1 MNASLANES
10 LANTTGL
17 VATTVWMESE
27 VDPECGFHVTY
38 KTATLVAMAAAWCAI
53 ATALLQLVV
62 VCLLLR
68 TNSQLHGIV
77 SRLQAELLSEG
88 RGGLLRDGTS
98 TAGCGGGGGEESDCN
113 GGHNTTQRKKKKK
126 PHKKKKKKASGSSG
140 SETSDA
146 NDDISSL

>member
-10 LANTTGL
+10 LANATGL
-17 VATTVWMESE
+17 VATSVWMAPE
-27 VDPECGFHVTY
+27 VGPECWFHASY
-38 KTATLVAMAAAWCAI
+38 KTATLVAMAAAWCSI
-53 ATALLQLVV
+53 AVALLQLVV

-68 TNSQLHGIV
+68 TNSQLHVVV

-88 RGGLLRDGTS
+88 RGGLLRDVPS
-98 TAGCGGGGGEESDCN
+98 TAGGGGGGGEESDCN

-126 PHKKKKKKASGSSG
+126 PHKKKKKASGSSG
-140 SETSDA
+140 SETSDG